1 MAVITV
7 TAARVAP
14 LFENME
20 TRSVRVSVAVTA
32 GQLVYIAD
40 TGLAA
45 LASGAAAGTA
55 QARGV
60 VLKAAAAGE
69 VTSILL
75 QGEVEGFNVSALDY
89 DVPVYVSDTAGALDT
104 AAGTVNVI
112 VGRVVPVPLSTGLGK
127 VVRFTRG
134 N

>member
-20 TRSVRVSVAVTA
+20 TRTVRMSAAVTA
-32 GQLVYIAD
+32 GQLVYITAA
-40 TGLAA
+40 GLGA
-45 LASGAAAGTA
+45 LASGAVAGTA
-55 QARGV
+55 QARGIA
-60 VLKAAAAGE
+60 LRAAAIGE

-75 QGEVEGFNVSALDY
+75 QGEVEGFDVSGLNY

-112 VGRVVPVPLSTGLGK
+112 VGRVVSIPLSNGLGK